1 MARYR
6 TFAATSL
13 INLANELTAYFGIG
27 VEINTS
33 TTTACIFK
41 IAAISDKWI
50 RIYIASSQFY
60 AEYGTVSGGVFT
72 AISPFAGSSTGGTS
86 RAFLGVLTSNN
97 LIAIFTTSPYIEGK
111 IIMVGKRSDNK
122 PFCLGYILT
131 SSSSYTQLNRGYYLD
146 DNAEMIL
153 QNPLRTFGTVNNK
166 IIISDVM
173 CNNLITGA
181 EMDGDLLLG
190 VDNLKGTNI
199 SYNSYTPYNGSNYL
213 VFPQNLYGEKGS
225 SLGSFIVFDVTD

>member
-6 TFAATSL
+6 TFTTTSL
-13 INLANELTAYFGIG
+13 INLANELTAYFGSG
-27 VEINTS
+27 VEIDTS

-50 RIYIASSQFY
+50 RIYVASSNIF

-72 AISPFAGSSTGGTS
+72 AISPFAGSSTFGTNA
-86 RAFLGVLTSNN
+86 AFLGVLTSNN
-97 LIAIFTTSPYIEGK
+97 LIAIFTTNPSSNGK
-111 IIMVGKRSDNK
+111 VIMVGKRSDNK
-122 PFCLGYILT
+122 PFCLGYVFTT
-131 SSSSYTQLNRGYYLD
+131 SLSYTPSNRGYYLD
-146 DNAEMIL
+146 DNSEMLI
-153 QNPLRTFGTVNNK
+153 QNPLKTFGTVNNK

-173 CNNLITGA
+173 CNNLLTGA

-190 VDNLKGTNI
+190 VDNLKGSNI
-199 SYNSYTPYNGSNYL
+199 SYNSYNPYKGSNYL

-225 SLGSFIVFDVTD
+225 SLGSLIVFDVDE